1 MARAG
6 KRSRTIAYDLNKMS
20 QELRY
25 AVLEVGM
32 EVLGELAEKVAEE
45 ANSRAPFIEHEDIPD
60 TPYTSQKVGKGRH
73 EMPLRR
79 GPNKTGSSDS
89 GPIKGNV
96 FAQESQKVP
105 LSWLV
110 ISPAWYSHFA
120 EYGTSIHEM
129 PRKSK
134 AGKKM
139 VFPGTHE
146 FEGEMVATKKVTHPG
161 CTPRPPF
168 MRPAADMAE
177 KFLSEILKDKG
188 LSNK

>member
-45 ANSRAPFIEHEDIPD
+45 ANSRAPFIEHEIDL
-60 TPYTSQKVGKGRH
+60 G
-73 EMPLRR
+73 EAPLRR

-89 GPIKGNV
+89 GPIKGSI
-96 FAQESQKVP
+96 FAQESEKVP

-110 ISPAWYSHFA
+110 ISPAWYSHFT
-120 EYGTSIHEM
+120 EYGVSIHEM

-134 AGKKM
+134 SGKKM

-146 FEGEMVATKKVTHPG
+146 FEGEIVATKKVIHPG
-161 CTPRPPF
+161 YTPRPPY

-177 KFLSEILKDKG
+177 KFLSEILKEKG
-188 LSNK
+188 LTKK